1 MCRLFALTSQE
12 PVSPMLAVNALNV
25 MKEGH
30 DGSGVGLYLN
40 GLGGPFGQMRDC
52 PILSGIFTEKGLRL
66 LDEYAMSK
74 GFLSKHTVAITPKND
89 PPIGTPRRGTYLARA
104 YEPSAQWKDLPRDK
118 REAALVKA
126 RLDLR
131 HMGEGNE
138 DIKVFSFWPDTVM
151 IKEVGDPVTVAEY
164 LGLGRE
170 EFFAKRILAQG
181 RQNTN
186 YAINLYACHPF
197 FIQGIS
203 TMTNGENTAFVP
215 IREYLLSRGV
225 TGYEG
230 YQSDSEVFTHILHFT
245 LNRLG
250 LGLDAYKHV
259 ITPLSGQEL
268 ESHPDRAFLT
278 GIKTTCR
285 KLTIDGPNCVIGC
298 TPDGSM
304 FMVQDRKK
312 LRPGVVGGRPGIFA
326 FSSEIC
332 GLNEAI
338 PDRDRSKDF
347 QPMYLDTAI
356 VGPDCRE
363 VKICRQSQ
371 SLPRPH

>member
-1 MCRLFALTSQE
+1 
-12 PVSPMLAVNALNV
+12 
-25 MKEGH
+25 
-30 DGSGVGLYLN
+30 
-40 GLGGPFGQMRDC
+40 
-52 PILSGIFTEKGLRL
+52 
-66 LDEYAMSK
+66 
-74 GFLSKHTVAITPKND
+74 
-89 PPIGTPRRGTYLARA
+89 
-104 YEPSAQWKDLPRDK
+104 
-118 REAALVKA
+118 
-126 RLDLR
+126 
-131 HMGEGNE
+131 
-138 DIKVFSFWPDTVM
+138 
-151 IKEVGDPVTVAEY
+151 
-164 LGLGRE
+164 
-170 EFFAKRILAQG
+170 
-181 RQNTN
+181 
-186 YAINLYACHPF
+186 
-197 FIQGIS
+197 
-203 TMTNGENTAFVP
+203 VP
-215 IREYLLSRGV
+215 IREYLQSRGV
-225 TGYEG
+225 IGYEG

-268 ESHPDRAFLT
+268 ESHPDREFLT